1 MVIDFN
7 RIFIGLII
15 VLSVLFGYFFNQD
28 YLILLIIFA
37 ISFFDLYKSKFIN
50 STYDYIFLFIF
61 FICALFIVFNYKLIE
76 YLNIFLFISLALCLF
91 KPNFY
96 PKKFFLISI
105 LIFLLNFIY
114 TVKIDRETLYFVFFI
129 SFYNDTL
136 AYFFGRLLKGPLIVP
151 NISPKKTW
159 SGTVLSF
166 IASFILIYYLNY
178 PLYITILLSISLFLG
193 DIIFSFVKRKNK
205 IKDFSNI
212 LGGHGGALDRLD
224 SMFLFIVIINYYI

>member
-1 MVIDFN
+1 MKD
-7 RIFIGLII
+7 
-15 VLSVLFGYFFNQD
+15 D
-28 YLILLIIFA
+28 
-37 ISFFDLYKSKFIN
+37 
-50 STYDYIFLFIF
+50 
-61 FICALFIVFNYKLIE
+61 
-76 YLNIFLFISLALCLF
+76 
-91 KPNFY
+91 
-96 PKKFFLISI
+96 
-105 LIFLLNFIY
+105 FLLNFIY

>member
-7 RIFIGLII
+7 RIFIGLLI
-15 VLSVLFGYFFNQD
+15 VLSIFFGYFFNQD
-28 YLILLIIFA
+28 YLILFIIFA

-50 STYDYIFLFIF
+50 SIYDYIFLFLF
-61 FICALFIVFNYKLIE
+61 FICALFIVFNYKLIV

-96 PKKFFLISI
+96 QKKFFLILI
-105 LIFLLNFIY
+105 LIFLLNFMY

-178 PLYITILLSISLFLG
+178 PLYMTILLSISLFLG

>member
-15 VLSVLFGYFFNQD
+15 VSSVLFGYFFNQD